1 MELARVKISE
11 AGWQALAG
19 DATNGRA
26 KSNEMPR
33 VHHVFTADRARPRR
47 RGDRMSSRRDFITL
61 FGGAVAVWPLAARA
75 QQPAMPVIGFLSVR
89 SPGES
94 ASVEAAFRKGLSE
107 AGYIEGQNV
116 HIAFR
121 WAEGR
126 YDRLPSLA
134 ADLVSRQVAVI
145 AALSSPAALAAKAA
159 TSTIPVVFNVG
170 VDPVRAGLVP
180 SLNRPGGNITGV
192 TFFATA
198 LEPKRLGLLRELIP
212 QADLVAVLLNP
223 NYPDAEVQLK
233 DVREATL
240 AIGQRTSILT
250 ATTDT
255 EMDTAFATLAQ
266 QRVGALMVCAD
277 PFFDVKRE
285 RIVALATRH
294 RVPTIYHS
302 REYVMIGGLLSYGA
316 SLTHSYREVGMYA
329 GRILKGT
336 KPADLPVMQPTKFEL
351 VINLKTANGLG
362 LEIPPTLLARAD
374 EVIE

>member
-1 MELARVKISE
+1 MNDPQSEGHMASYIERRKFLA
-11 AGWQALAG
+11 
-19 DATNGRA
+19 
-26 KSNEMPR
+26 
-33 VHHVFTADRARPRR
+33 
-47 RGDRMSSRRDFITL
+47 TL
-61 FGGAVAVWPLAARA
+61 GGAAAASPLVARA
-75 QQPAMPVIGFLSVR
+75 QQSAMPVIGFLSVR

-107 AGYIEGQNV
+107 AGYVEGQNV

-126 YDRLPSLA
+126 YDRLPLLA

-180 SLNRPGGNITGV
+180 SLNRPGGNVTGV
-192 TFFATA
+192 TFLAA

-212 QADLVAVLLNP
+212 QADLVAVLRNP
-223 NYPDAEVQLK
+223 NYPEAEVQLK
-233 DVREATL
+233 DVHEATRT
-240 AIGQRTSILT
+240 IGQQTLILT

-255 EMDTAFATLAQ
+255 EIDTAFATVAQ
-266 QRVGALMVCAD
+266 ERVGALMVCAD
-277 PFFDVKRE
+277 PFFDVRRE

-294 RVPTIYHS
+294 RVPAIYHW
-302 REYVMIGGLLSYGA
+302 REYVVGGGLLSYGA
-316 SLTHSYREVGMYA
+316 NPTHSYGEAGRYT

-351 VINLKTANGLG
+351 VINLKTAKAFG

>member
-1 MELARVKISE
+1 V
-11 AGWQALAG
+11 
-19 DATNGRA
+19 
-26 KSNEMPR
+26 
-33 VHHVFTADRARPRR
+33 RR
-47 RGDRMSSRRDFITL
+47 REFITL
-61 FGGAVAVWPLAARA
+61 LGGAAAAWPLAARA
-75 QQPAMPVIGFLSVR
+75 QQPAMPVIGFLSAR

-94 ASVEAAFRKGLSE
+94 ASVEDAFRKGLSE
-107 AGYIEGQNV
+107 AGYVEGQNV

-134 ADLVSRQVAVI
+134 ADLVSRQVVVI
-145 AALSSPAALAAKAA
+145 AALSSHAKAA

-180 SLNRPGGNITGV
+180 SLNRPGGNVTGA
-192 TFFATA
+192 TFLAPA

-212 QADLVAVLLNP
+212 QAELVAVLLNP

-233 DVREATL
+233 DVHDATR
-240 AIGQRTSILT
+240 AIGQQTLILT

-255 EMDTAFATLAQ
+255 EIDTAFATMAQ
-266 QRVGALMVCAD
+266 ERVGALMVCAD
-277 PFFDVKRE
+277 PFFDVRRE

-294 RVPTIYHS
+294 RVPAIYHW
-302 REYVMIGGLLSYGA
+302 REYVVVGGLLSYGA
-316 SLTHSYREVGMYA
+316 SPTHSYREAGVYV

-351 VINLKTANGLG
+351 VINLKTAKAFV

>member
-1 MELARVKISE
+1 MPDMTRSEFIALVGGSGLLLATKV
-11 AGWQALAG
+11 
-19 DATNGRA
+19 
-26 KSNEMPR
+26 
-33 VHHVFTADRARPRR
+33 RR
-47 RGDRMSSRRDFITL
+47 
-61 FGGAVAVWPLAARA
+61 ARA

-107 AGYIEGQNV
+107 AGYVEGQNV

-134 ADLVSRQVAVI
+134 ADLVSRQAAVI
-145 AALSSPAALAAKAA
+145 AALSSPAAFAAKAA

-180 SLNRPGGNITGV
+180 SLNRPGGNVTGV
-192 TFFATA
+192 TFFAAA

-212 QADLVAVLLNP
+212 QADLVAVLRNP
-223 NYPDAEVQLK
+223 NYPEAEVQLK
-233 DVREATL
+233 DVQEATRT
-240 AIGQRTSILT
+240 IGQQTLILT

-255 EMDTAFATLAQ
+255 EIDTAFATVAQ
-266 QRVGALMVCAD
+266 ERVGALMVCAD
-277 PFFDVKRE
+277 PFFDVRRE

-294 RVPTIYHS
+294 RVPAIYHW
-302 REYVMIGGLLSYGA
+302 RDYVVGGGLLSYGA
-316 SLTHSYREVGMYA
+316 SLTHSYREAGVYA
-329 GRILKGT
+329 GRILRGT

-351 VINLKTANGLG
+351 VINLKTAKALG
-362 LEIPPTLLARAD
+362 IEIPPTLLARAD

>member
-1 MELARVKISE
+1 MASHIGRRKFLA
-11 AGWQALAG
+11 AL
-19 DATNGRA
+19 
-26 KSNEMPR
+26 
-33 VHHVFTADRARPRR
+33 
-47 RGDRMSSRRDFITL
+47 
-61 FGGAVAVWPLAARA
+61 GGAAAAWPLVARA
-75 QQPAMPVIGFLSVR
+75 QQGSIPVIGFLSVR

-94 ASVEAAFRKGLSE
+94 ASVEDAFRKGLSE
-107 AGYIEGQNV
+107 AGYVEGQNV

-170 VDPVRAGLVP
+170 VDPVRAGLVS
-180 SLNRPGGNITGV
+180 SLNRPGGNVTGA
-192 TFFATA
+192 TFLAPA

-212 QADLVAVLLNP
+212 QAELVAVLRNP

-233 DVREATL
+233 DVHDATR
-240 AIGQRTSILT
+240 AIGQQTLILT

-255 EMDTAFATLAQ
+255 EIDTAFATMAQ
-266 QRVGALMVCAD
+266 ERVGALMVFAD
-277 PFFDVKRE
+277 PFFDVRRE

-294 RVPTIYHS
+294 RVPAIYHW
-302 REYVMIGGLLSYGA
+302 RDYVVVGGLLSYGA
-316 SLTHSYREVGMYA
+316 SPTHSYREAGVYV

-351 VINLKTANGLG
+351 VINLKTAKALG
-362 LEIPPTLLARAD
+362 LEVPPTLLARAD

>member
-1 MELARVKISE
+1 MSE
-11 AGWQALAG
+11 MGRREFIAL
-19 DATNGRA
+19 
-26 KSNEMPR
+26 
-33 VHHVFTADRARPRR
+33 V
-47 RGDRMSSRRDFITL
+47 
-61 FGGAVAVWPLAARA
+61 GGAGLLLAAKVWPARA

-107 AGYIEGQNV
+107 TGYVEGQTV

-126 YDRLPSLA
+126 YDRLPLLA
-134 ADLVSRQVAVI
+134 ADLISRQVAVI

-180 SLNRPGGNITGV
+180 SLNRPGGNVTGV
-192 TFFATA
+192 TFLAPA

-212 QADLVAVLLNP
+212 
-223 NYPDAEVQLK
+223 
-233 DVREATL
+233 
-240 AIGQRTSILT
+240 
-250 ATTDT
+250 
-255 EMDTAFATLAQ
+255 LAQ

-277 PFFDVKRE
+277 PFFDVRRE

-294 RVPTIYHS
+294 HVPAIYHW
-302 REYVMIGGLLSYGA
+302 REYVVAGGLLSYGA
-316 SLTHSYREVGMYA
+316 SLTHSYREAGAYA

-336 KPADLPVMQPTKFEL
+336 KPADLPVMQPTTFEL
-351 VINLKTANGLG
+351 VINLKTARALG
-362 LEIPPTLLARAD
+362 LEVPPTLLARAD